1 MKAIE
6 LKSNIL
12 SKEILKAFVS
22 GEINTHN
29 DVDSV
34 MSQIQK
40 ILGLTRTESAQF
52 FRNSIGA

>member
-1 MKAIE
+1 MKATE

-22 GEINTHN
+22 GEINTQN

-40 ILGLTRTESAQF
+40 ILGLTKIESAQF